1 MTQQSQITD
10 ADLQMLL
17 AQNPLA
23 AEQLRR
29 IIAER
34 QVVELQAELKD
45 LHFQSDHL
53 VMGERDDK
61 FNNHVDALEANGAT
75 PREALKVAEA
85 AEAVDGG

>member
-1 MTQQSQITD
+1 MNQQSHITD

-17 AQNPLA
+17 AQNPMA

-34 QVVELQAELKD
+34 QTVELQAELKD
-45 LHFQSDHL
+45 LHFQADHL
-53 VMGERDDK
+53 IIGERDEK

-75 PREALKVAEA
+75 PREAIKAV
-85 AEAVDGG
+85 EAVDGG

>member
-1 MTQQSQITD
+1 MNQQSQITD

-34 QVVELQAELKD
+34 QVVELQAELSISNGKA
-45 LHFQSDHL
+45 
-53 VMGERDDK
+53 DDTL
-61 FNNHVDALEANGAT
+61 DALQT
-75 PREALKVAEA
+75 VV
-85 AEAVDGG
+85 EAVDGG

>member
-1 MTQQSQITD
+1 MNQQSQITD

-34 QVVELQAELKD
+34 RVVELQSELATTNG
-45 LHFQSDHL
+45 S
-53 VMGERDDK
+53 GDD
-61 FNNHVDALEANGAT
+61 VDAIEAIPMSEG
-75 PREALKVAEA
+75 
-85 AEAVDGG
+85 